1 MRIAINHIN
10 HSILASCLG
19 DATGIDSVAYQHITS
34 LTGCGRSALL
44 RSLQSQACV
53 TGVVETHRRHS
64 SGEGNAPADALLSRT
79 MRVQSRFDRPLG
91 DNV

>member
-1 MRIAINHIN
+1 MLLLEGG
-10 HSILASCLG
+10 SPLG
-19 DATGIDSVAYQHITS
+19 SPP
-34 LTGCGRSALL
+34 LRLC
-44 RSLQSQACV
+44 RSLKSGACV

-64 SGEGNAPADALLSRT
+64 SGEGNALADALLSCT